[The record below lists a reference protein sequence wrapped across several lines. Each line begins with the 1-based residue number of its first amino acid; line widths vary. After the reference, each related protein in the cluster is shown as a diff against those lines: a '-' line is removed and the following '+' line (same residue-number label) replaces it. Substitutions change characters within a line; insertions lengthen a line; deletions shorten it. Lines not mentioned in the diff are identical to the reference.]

1 MFTIIRNQM
10 KSACLMLLWMT
21 LLTGLAYPLTMTGI
35 ARLLFPD
42 QAGGS
47 LIRKDGAILGSR
59 LVGQEFTSPGA
70 FHGRPS
76 ATTPHAYNA
85 AASAGSNLGPS
96 NPDLAQA
103 VAERKTALASE
114 NGDAH
119 VPMDL
124 LTASGSG
131 LDPHISPEAA
141 IFQAARVAKT
151 RHLSREAVTALV
163 IRHTEGRLWGFWGEP
178 RVNLLELNLALDT
191 LPAKE

>member
-1 MFTIIRNQM
+1 MFSTM
-10 KSACLMLLWMT
+10 KSQLKPACLMLLWMT
-21 LLTGLAYPLTMTGI
+21 LLTGLAYPLAMTGI
-35 ARLLFPD
+35 TRILFPD

-47 LIRKDGAILGSR
+47 LIRKDGVVVGSR
-59 LVGQEFTSPGA
+59 LVGQDFASPGS

-76 ATTPHAYNA
+76 ATTPQAYNA

-96 NPDLAQA
+96 NPALAVA
-103 VAERKTALASE
+103 VAERKTALAAE
-114 NGDAH
+114 NDDEH

-141 IFQAARVAKT
+141 VFQAARVAKT
-151 RHLSREAVTALV
+151 RHLSHEAVTAL
-163 IRHTEGRLWGFWGEP
+163 ITRHTESRLWGFWGEP
-178 RVNLLELNLALDT
+178 RVNLLELNLALDA